1 MQTDLYGNPLGKQ
14 PAFELSLHQK
24 HQATLL
30 HHWTSK
36 TYLEGLLSLI
46 DALMKGADLNLELAR
61 IQGRDELIAN
71 PQWGVRDTAAN
82 WGSMAGPTLE
92 DFRRST
98 IKLIAWRATDL
109 YCGTGRTQCGRMLGE
124 LSPYWMT
131 PDEKAWFDEQWN
143 KISAYASRLDEAVGA
158 GTERPLR
165 DMEMAEE
172 WPRLA
177 SQFPRLPKFKVH
189 TDREFST
196 GDMPTRTG
204 VYVPVD
210 DLHGVLQFAWTGSK
224 DGALGDCNTLSPTGQ
239 TILNRVGRQ
248 GMWVDEQ
255 AMARVVAPMYA
266 SGELTERSG
275 FSVGAELEPDLVN
288 GVISRVCFV
297 DRPCKWYF
305 VEKLDGQFEE
315 PEPEQAGALLQS
327 AERLRC
333 AAGQSCPRAG
343 TWSTPAATGSCH
355 FNQGDLMPDMKSD
368 YGQTIWYFETSSD

>member
-1 MQTDLYGNPLGKQ
+1 MQTDLYGNALGKQ
-14 PAFELSLHQK
+14 PTFELSLHQK

-109 YCGTGRTQCGRMLGE
+109 YCGTGLTQCDRMLSE
-124 LSPYWMT
+124 LSLYWMT
-131 PDEKAWFDEQWN
+131 PDEKAWFDAQW
-143 KISAYASRLDEAVGA
+143 STVSDYAYRLDQAVGV
-158 GTERPLR
+158 GTERPL
-165 DMEMAEE
+165 DDWAM
-172 WPRLA
+172 A
-177 SQFPRLPKFKVH
+177 SQWMKLAARFPRLPKFKVH
-189 TDREFST
+189 TDRQFNT
-196 GDMPTRTG
+196 GEMPGRTG
-204 VYVPVD
+204 VYVPVGD
-210 DLHGVLQFAWTGSK
+210 PDGVLQFGWTGSK
-224 DGALGDCNTLSPTGQ
+224 HGALGACNTLSPIGQ
-239 TILNRVGRQ
+239 KILGRVGRQ
-248 GMWVDEQ
+248 RMWVDRP
-255 AMARVVAPMYA
+255 AMVAVVSPMYA
-266 SGELTERSG
+266 SGELSDRGG
-275 FSVGAELEPDLVN
+275 FPMDSELDPDAIN
-288 GVISRVCFV
+288 GVISDSCFV

-315 PEPEQAGALLQS
+315 PEPEQAGADLQS

-333 AAGQSCPRAG
+333 PAGQPCPRAG
-343 TWSTPAATGSCH
+343 TWSTPAVTGSRH
-355 FNQGDLMPDMKSD
+355 FNQGEIMPDMNSD
-368 YGQTIWYFETSSD
+368 YGQTIWYFERAAD